1 MIILYFYPG
10 TISLISLMELGLFIK
25 TKKIVICCPD
35 DFYRRGNIQVIYN
48 KYNRKLLQMLNK
60 LVEEVK
66 NKIKYYKKSSDKNTV
81 RKHINWYNN

>member
-1 MIILYFYPG
+1 
-10 TISLISLMELGLFIK
+10 MELGLFIK
-25 TKKIVICCPD
+25 TKKIVICYPD

-60 LVEEVK
+60 LVKEVK